1 MKINPQIFK
10 NYDIRGIYPQDLNEK
25 VAYKIGRAFVDFI
38 RKEVKKR
45 KIDILLGQDN
55 RLSSPMLFKALTKGI
70 VDSGANVI
78 SLGLCSTPMFYFT
91 SAHFKF
97 GDGGIMITASHCPR
111 DFNGFKL
118 VKAKAFPIDKETGL
132 QDIKKQVMKN
142 HFPPVQKRGK
152 VIKKDILKTYVQ
164 FNLENFNLTQI
175 APLKIVVDTG
185 NGVSGIIIPEIFQK
199 TNCKVFHLFSK
210 LDGRFPNRSP
220 DFLKKGSLKPL
231 QEEVRK
237 RKADLGV
244 AFDGDGDRIIFVD
257 EKAKIISP
265 NSIFA
270 FIVSQLL
277 KENPGEKII
286 CTVRASR
293 IISEVIKKNRGEEVL
308 WRIGHSVIKRKMRKE
323 NILFGGETSSHYY
336 HKRHYFSEAPFFV
349 LFKVLEELSRSQKKI
364 SQLMTPFQK
373 YYYSGE
379 IEFRINNFE
388 EKIEKV
394 QNYYKGGKENRLDG
408 LRVDFKDWW
417 FLIRPSGTEEG
428 LLKLVVEAERK
439 DLMEQKKKELTRII
453 ST

>member
-10 NYDIRGIYPQDLNEK
+10 NYDIRGKYPQDLNEK

-55 RLSSPMLFKALTKGI
+55 RLSSPMLFKALSKGI

-78 SLGLCSTPMFYFT
+78 SLGLCSTPMFYFS

-118 VKAKAFPIDKETGL
+118 VKAKAFPVDKETGL
-132 QDIKKQVMKN
+132 QDIKKRVLEN

-164 FNLENFNLTQI
+164 FNLENFNLAQI

-185 NGVSGIIIPEIFQK
+185 NGVSGIIIPEIFRE

-220 DFLKKGSLKPL
+220 DFLKKGSLKSL

-237 RKADLGV
+237 RKADLGLS
-244 AFDGDGDRIIFVD
+244 FDGDGDRIIFVD

-270 FIVSQLL
+270 FVISQLL

-286 CTVRASR
+286 YTVRASR
-293 IISEVIKKNRGEEVL
+293 IIPEVIKKNRGEGVL

-323 NILFGGETSSHYY
+323 NILFGGETSNHYY

-349 LFKVLEELSRSQKKI
+349 LFKVLEELSKSQKKI
-364 SQLMTPFQK
+364 SQLTAPFQK

-379 IEFRINNFE
+379 IEFRISNFE

-394 QNYYKGGKENRLDG
+394 QEYYKGGKENRLDG

-439 DLMEQKKKELTRII
+439 DLMEQKKKELTKII